1 MERVQAEYAFV
12 DPQKTEILSKK
23 LVHSSFMFA
32 LMIIILIVDLLF
44 FFFYVFYNKGTEDD
58 IAG

>member
-44 FFFYVFYNKGTEDD
+44 LFNVFYNKGTEDD

>member
-23 LVHSSFMFA
+23 LVHSSYMFA

-44 FFFYVFYNKGTEDD
+44 LFNVFYNKGTEDD